1 LAETTIRIET
11 RWILNAEGFFPGSE
25 GDLQTNGGRQ
35 NHAKFQ
41 TAIRPPM
48 PPPLNARL
56 QEEVDSLQ
64 RERLDLHAQLFEAAQ
79 IQRKL
84 SGPRELRH
92 DNLQF
97 ASEVFAA
104 RFLSGDF
111 TTFLQS
117 GSKVLVAHGDIAG
130 KGVAAGMWF
139 TNLAGLLQSYGR
151 PDSDPAKIASE
162 INRHL
167 CYLRPVAPF
176 VTAFLAR
183 IDCRLGK
190 ITYCNAGH
198 FPPILLR
205 ADGRTALLE
214 SGGPLLGAIEGAYFD
229 SDELVLEPG
238 DTLVAY
244 SDGVL
249 ECRNTSE
256 EEFGL
261 DRILEALR
269 HAGSSSAHGTLMM
282 LLATL
287 QDFANG
293 SPLCDDVSL
302 TVIQRDRKCADGQ
315 QRLLRD
321 LVDGSNKEAPVL
333 LSRTSGASARRY
345 QIA

>member
-1 LAETTIRIET
+1 MSASRVLPR
-11 RWILNAEGFFPGSE
+11 SE
-25 GDLQTNGGRQ
+25 GKFRTNGGELNYSIPQ
-35 NHAKFQ
+35 SSILAS
-41 TAIRPPM
+41 M
-48 PPPLNARL
+48 PPPPSSVLL
-56 QEEVDSLQ
+56 QDEVDSLQ
-64 RERLDLHAQLFEAAQ
+64 REKLNLHSELFAAAQ

-84 SGPRELRH
+84 SGPREFCCGS
-92 DNLQF
+92 LQF

-111 TTFLQS
+111 TTFLKN
-117 GSKVLVAHGDIAG
+117 GSKVLMAHGDIAG

-139 TNLAGLLQSYGR
+139 TNLAALLQSCGHPY
-151 PDSDPAKIASE
+151 SDPASTASE

-183 IDCRLGK
+183 IDCDLGEL
-190 ITYCNAGH
+190 TYCNAGH
-198 FPPILLR
+198 FPPIVLR
-205 ADGRTALLE
+205 ADGRTYLLE
-214 SGGPLLGAIEGAYFD
+214 RGGPLLGAIQGAEFD
-229 SDELVLEPG
+229 LGELILEPG

-261 DRILEALR
+261 DRIVAALR
-269 HAGSSSAHGTLMM
+269 HAESPSAQDTLMM

-293 SPLCDDVSL
+293 SPLRDDVSL
-302 TVIQRDRKCADGQ
+302 TVIQRYAKCHPAA
-315 QRLLRD
+315 L
-321 LVDGSNKEAPVL
+321 
-333 LSRTSGASARRY
+333 AR
-345 QIA
+345 

>member
-1 LAETTIRIET
+1 MMSNGRALPVREAKLR
-11 RWILNAEGFFPGSE
+11 
-25 GDLQTNGGRQ
+25 TNGELRNYNMRQ
-35 NHAKFQ
+35 SSIISSMA
-41 TAIRPPM
+41 
-48 PPPLNARL
+48 PPLSSVSL
-56 QEEVDSLQ
+56 QEEVDSLK

-84 SGPRELRH
+84 SGPHQLRH
-92 DNLQF
+92 GDLQF

-111 TTFLQS
+111 TTYLQY

-139 TNLAGLLQSYGR
+139 TNLAGLLQSYSG

-162 INRHL
+162 LNRHL

-176 VTAFLAR
+176 VTAFFAR
-183 IDCRLGK
+183 IDCHRGELA
-190 ITYCNAGH
+190 YCNAGH

-205 ADGRTALLE
+205 ANRRAELLE
-214 SGGPLLGAIEGAYFD
+214 RGGPLLGALEGAQFD
-229 SDELVLEPG
+229 SGELTLEPG
-238 DTLVAY
+238 DTLVTY

-249 ECRNTSE
+249 ECRNASD

-261 DRILEALR
+261 DRMLEVLQR
-269 HAGSSSAHGTLMM
+269 TDSPSAQATLMM

-302 TVIQRDRKCADGQ
+302 TVIHRDAKSADIRHHLPDDPFEGQ
-315 QRLLRD
+315 ISSSDDLLE
-321 LVDGSNKEAPVL
+321 DGS
-333 LSRTSGASARRY
+333 
-345 QIA
+345 